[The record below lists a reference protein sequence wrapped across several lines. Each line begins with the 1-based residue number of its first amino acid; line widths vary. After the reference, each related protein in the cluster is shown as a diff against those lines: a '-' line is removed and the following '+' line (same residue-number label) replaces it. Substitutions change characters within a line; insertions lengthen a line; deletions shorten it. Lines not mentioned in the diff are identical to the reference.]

1 LRGCTEL
8 PNGQAVDKREI
19 TSMAVVFTKARLEWW
34 ALVAEIASAAAVVV
48 SVVYLSRQIRDN
60 NKLLRSQ
67 AHYNAL
73 SLVQ

>member
-1 LRGCTEL
+1 
-8 PNGQAVDKREI
+8 
-19 TSMAVVFTKARLEWW
+19 MAVAFTKARLEWW

-73 SLVQ
+73 SLGGMTESCGSWSPRP